1 MNPGLLIIKPMFF
14 EIGRGSWSDGASR
27 EGLRGTAWPKRL
39 PRSLEASLGSLSVIG
54 MLKTR
59 EWMHEALYVANF
71 AIQGCSGGWPR
82 RR

>member
-1 MNPGLLIIKPMFF
+1 M
-14 EIGRGSWSDGASR
+14 
-27 EGLRGTAWPKRL
+27 GLRGRRGGVGEVWAH

-71 AIQGCSGGWPR
+71 AIQGCSGGWPGSR
-82 RR
+82 